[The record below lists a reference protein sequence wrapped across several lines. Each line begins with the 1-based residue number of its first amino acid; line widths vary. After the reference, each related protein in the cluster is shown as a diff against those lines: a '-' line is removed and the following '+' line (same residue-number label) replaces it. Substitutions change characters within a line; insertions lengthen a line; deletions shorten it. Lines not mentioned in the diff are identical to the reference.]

1 MRNGNGNDDGV
12 CASGA
17 QREWREEEE
26 EEEEEAGAK
35 QCHELRS
42 VREAEVREEEEGE
55 REGEGD
61 SFGIYSR
68 YIGSNVLKGAS
79 VNPQGKI
86 LILI

>member
-26 EEEEEAGAK
+26 EEEEEEAGAE

-42 VREAEVREEEEGE
+42 VREAEVMEEEEGARGRARLIWYLFPLR
-55 REGEGD
+55 RE
-61 SFGIYSR
+61 
-68 YIGSNVLKGAS
+68 
-79 VNPQGKI
+79 
-86 LILI
+86 